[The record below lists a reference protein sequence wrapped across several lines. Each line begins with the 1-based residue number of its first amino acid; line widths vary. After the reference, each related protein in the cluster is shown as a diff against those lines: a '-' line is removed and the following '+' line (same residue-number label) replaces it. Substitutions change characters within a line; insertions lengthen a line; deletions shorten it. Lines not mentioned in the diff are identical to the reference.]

1 MVNMCWWYRRVR
13 YRVVDSVMLYL
24 VIGELL
30 SVALA
35 ARDPQAPLDW
45 RARGQ
50 SGGWVGSLLLAVF
63 MGICMG
69 TYTLP
74 VMDHHPPSAT
84 SVDNQPSVMVHETPP
99 GSSVAQKHA
108 KLCMDP
114 NSLVRK

>member
-1 MVNMCWWYRRVR
+1 MVNMNRRVR

-35 ARDPQAPLDW
+35 ARDPQAPLGW
-45 RARGQ
+45 RARG
-50 SGGWVGSLLLAVF
+50 SGGWVGSLLLAAF

-74 VMDHHPPSAT
+74 AMDHQPPS
-84 SVDNQPSVMVHETPP
+84 
-99 GSSVAQKHA
+99 
-108 KLCMDP
+108 
-114 NSLVRK
+114 